1 MLISVALLM
10 GATAVFLLA
19 RWVGV
24 GGPAPLGPPVL
35 VAAGGIEA
43 GVPLTL
49 KQVQVLQWP
58 SPAAPAGA
66 FNKKEQV
73 VGRVLRQA
81 LVTGEPILESRLAP
95 IDGKAGLSATLA
107 EGQRAITVRVN
118 DVIGVAGFALPG
130 TYVDVLVSA
139 RDAHNEAFSRIVLE
153 RVKILAVAQE
163 TASDPTTPKVVNAV
177 TLALSPAESERLDL
191 ARSVGSLSLAL
202 RNELDRAV
210 SPSPGTRL
218 NDLIARGLVAPSP
231 AVRPTPTPRR
241 RTPDQPHPPERV
253 EEIRGTHSNAVQSPE
268 SSHPVRAAEVA
279 VPANPPSGGADR
291 ALGTPDKAGAL

>member
-1 MLISVALLM
+1 M
-10 GATAVFLLA
+10 GAMAVFLIA

-24 GGPAPLGPPVL
+24 GGSAPVGPRVL
-35 VAAGGIEA
+35 VAASGIEA
-43 GVPLTL
+43 GSPLTV

-58 SPAAPAGA
+58 LPVAPAGA
-66 FNKKEQV
+66 FEKKEQV
-73 VGRVLRQA
+73 LGRVLRQA
-81 LVTGEPILESRLAP
+81 LVAGEPILESRLAP
-95 IDGKAGLSATLA
+95 IDGKAGLSATLS

-139 RDAHNEAFSRIVLE
+139 RDARNEAFSRIVLE

-163 TASDPTTPKVVNAV
+163 TALDPTTPKVVSAV

-210 SPSPGTRL
+210 SQSPGTRL
-218 NDLIARGLVAPSP
+218 NDLIARESVAASPEGL
-231 AVRPTPTPRR
+231 PTSKAGR
-241 RTPDQPHPPERV
+241 RTPAAPLPRVQV
-253 EEIRGTHSNAVQSPE
+253 EEIRGTQSSAVQSPA
-268 SSHPVRAAEVA
+268 SSHQVQALGG
-279 VPANPPSGGADR
+279 SGGA
-291 ALGTPDKAGAL
+291 L